1 MNTKSIIYGAE
12 GGFVSGIFMPGIF
25 IPFIGGRFAVSL
37 DCFGDFGAGLP
48 VDRFFGLVADGLVI
62 CCVPSA
68 RSIRS
73 IIARCSA
80 GI

>member
-1 MNTKSIIYGAE
+1 MIAKSIYGAE

-25 IPFIGGRFAVSL
+25 IPFIGARFAESV
-37 DCFGDFGAGLP
+37 DCFAGLGAGLA
-48 VDRFFGLVADGLVI
+48 VDFFFGAVVDGLVD
-62 CCVPSA
+62 CRAPSE